1 MAEFTYDAI
10 NAQGVLLSGSLTAP
24 DISAAREQLQSRG
37 LLPKSLAERA
47 AAGDTSVGSAFKK
60 VKSKSLQVFARQL
73 ATMIEAGVSVVAA
86 LVTLEEQTD
95 DKYLRDIVAEVRAD
109 VETGMILSR
118 ALARHPR
125 VFNRLFVSMVA
136 AGESSGTLDTVLDRV
151 ATQIEKETKL
161 KRRVKGAMV
170 YPTVVLT
177 FASLVLVFMLLFIVP
192 VFQNVF
198 TQLNGQL
205 PTPTKIVIGASHALR
220 DYWFLIFPVIGLAVW
235 SVRRWIRS
243 DTGRPVWD
251 QFRLRIPMKIGD
263 VVQKVA
269 LARLSRTLATLVA
282 AGVDILTALEIAAGT
297 AGNWVIEQSLRHTA
311 ERVHEGVPISGPLAE
326 DPIFPPMVS
335 QMVRIGEETGELDK
349 MLGKVA
355 DFYEDEVDASIQS
368 LTSIIE
374 PVLMI
379 GVGAMVG
386 TIVISMYLPM
396 FKLLTLIK

>member
-10 NAQGVLLSGSLTAP
+10 NAQGMQLSGVLSAP
-24 DISAAREQLQSRG
+24 DIGAARDQLQAKG
-37 LLPKSLAERA
+37 LLPKALSEQA
-47 AAGDTSVGSAFKK
+47 ASGDDSVASSFKK
-60 VKSKSLQVFARQL
+60 VKPKSLQVFARQL
-73 ATMIEAGVSVVAA
+73 AMMIEAGVSVVAA
-86 LVTLEEQTD
+86 LVTLEGQTD
-95 DKYLRDIVAEVRAD
+95 DKYLKQVVAEVRSD
-109 VETGMILSR
+109 VESGMILSR

-125 VFNRLFVSMVA
+125 VFSRLFVSMVA

-151 ATQIEKETKL
+151 ATQIEKETAL

-170 YPTVVLT
+170 YPAVVLT
-177 FASLVLVFMLLFIVP
+177 FATLVLIFMLLFIVP

-198 TQLNGQL
+198 SSLGGQL
-205 PTPTKIVIGASHALR
+205 PTPTKIVIGASHIMR
-220 DYWFLIFPVIGLAVW
+220 NFWFIIFPALGFGIW
-235 SVRRWIRS
+235 SFRRWLRS
-243 DTGRPVWD
+243 EPGRQVWD
-251 QFRLRIPMKIGD
+251 RFRLRIPMKIGD

-269 LARLSRTLATLVA
+269 LARLSRTLATLVS
-282 AGVDILTALEIAAGT
+282 AGVDILSALDIAAGT
-297 AGNWVIEQSLRHTA
+297 AGNWVIEQSLRRTA
-311 ERVHEGVPISGPLAE
+311 ERVHEGVPISGPLSE

-374 PVLMI
+374 PILMI
-379 GVGAMVG
+379 GVGVMVG

>member
-1 MAEFTYDAI
+1 MADFTYDAI
-10 NAQGVLLSGSLTAP
+10 NAQGMQMTGT
-24 DISAAREQLQSRG
+24 ISAIDVGTAREQLQSRG
-37 LLPKSLAERA
+37 LLPQSLHEKP
-47 AAGDTSVGSAFKK
+47 AAGEASVGGAFKK
-60 VKSKSLQVFARQL
+60 VKPKSLQVFARQL
-73 ATMIEAGVSVVAA
+73 ATMIEAGVNVVTA

-95 DKYLRDIVAEVRAD
+95 DKYLREVVAEVRGD
-109 VETGMILSR
+109 VEAGLILSK
-118 ALARHPR
+118 ALGRHPR
-125 VFNRLFVSMVA
+125 VFNRLFIAMVA

-170 YPTVVLT
+170 YPAVVLS
-177 FASLVLVFMLLFIVP
+177 FATLVLIFMLLFIVP

-198 TQLNGQL
+198 DQLNGQL
-205 PTPTKIVIGASHALR
+205 PKPTQIVIGASHALR
-220 DYWFLIFPVIGLAVW
+220 NYWFLIFPSIGLVIWAL
-235 SVRRWIRS
+235 RRLKR
-243 DTGRPVWD
+243 TEEGRRRWD

-263 VVQKVA
+263 VVQKIA

-282 AGVDILTALEIAAGT
+282 AGVDIITALEIASGT
-297 AGNWVIEQSLRHTA
+297 AGNWVIETALARTA
-311 ERVHEGVPISGPLAE
+311 ERVHEGTPISTPLQE

-374 PVLMI
+374 PILMI

-396 FKLLTLIK
+396 FKMLTLIK

>member
-10 NAQGVLLSGSLTAP
+10 NAQGMQLTGVLSAP
-24 DISAAREQLQSRG
+24 DIGAARDQLQAKG
-37 LLPKSLAERA
+37 LLPKSLSEQA
-47 AAGDTSVGSAFKK
+47 ASGDESVGSTFKK
-60 VKSKSLQVFARQL
+60 VKPKSLQVFARQL

-86 LVTLEEQTD
+86 LVTLEDQTD
-95 DKYLRDIVAEVRAD
+95 DKYLKQIVAEVRAD
-109 VETGMILSR
+109 VESGVILSR

-125 VFNRLFVSMVA
+125 VFSRLFVAMVA

-151 ATQIEKETKL
+151 ATQIESETKL

-170 YPTVVLT
+170 YPAVVLT
-177 FASLVLVFMLLFIVP
+177 FATLVLIFMLLFIVP
-192 VFQNVF
+192 VFQGVF
-198 TQLNGQL
+198 SSLGGQL

-220 DYWFLIFPVIGLAVW
+220 NYWFIIFPVVGFAIW
-235 SVRRWIRS
+235 SLRRWMR
-243 DTGRPVWD
+243 TEQGRQIWD
-251 QFRLRIPMKIGD
+251 RVKLRIPMKIGD

-297 AGNWVIEQSLRHTA
+297 AGNWVIEQSLRYTA

-355 DFYEDEVDASIQS
+355 DFYEDEVDSSIQS

-374 PVLMI
+374 PILMI